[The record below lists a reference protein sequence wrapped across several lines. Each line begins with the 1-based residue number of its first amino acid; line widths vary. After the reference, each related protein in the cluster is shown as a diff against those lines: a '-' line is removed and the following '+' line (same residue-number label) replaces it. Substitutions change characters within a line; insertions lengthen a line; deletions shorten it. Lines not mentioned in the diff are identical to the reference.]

1 MMLTIAGVEF
11 SYNSHPILSDIRLE
25 LDRGQILA
33 VLGVN
38 GAGKSTFL
46 KCINRILRVRKG
58 TISLH
63 HKDVLKMKGEEIAR
77 HMGYV
82 PQRYGE
88 EELTVFD
95 AVLLGRTPHVKW
107 RADETDLNIVET
119 TIQQMG
125 LQGLAARP
133 VNTLSGGEMQ
143 KVVLARALAQ
153 EPDLLLLDEPTS
165 NLDLR
170 NQLEVMGLV
179 KAAVKARGLSA
190 VICLHDINLAFRY
203 ADRFLMLKDG
213 RVHTQGGR
221 EAVTPEAIHYVYGV
235 RVILGEVQGY
245 PIVVPLNGEGGRV
258 GHEADHRPG
267 VPLRLVR
274 GRQRI

>member
-1 MMLTIAGVEF
+1 MMLSIAGVRFNYE
-11 SYNSHPILSDIRLE
+11 SHAVLRDIHLE

-63 HKDVLKMKGEEIAR
+63 SEDVLRMKGEEIAR

-88 EELTVFD
+88 EELAVFD
-95 AVLLGRTPHVKW
+95 AVLLGRKPYIKW
-107 RADETDLNIVET
+107 KAEEGDLQIVET
-119 TIQQMG
+119 VLRQMA
-125 LQGLAARP
+125 LEDMAMRP
-133 VNTLSGGEMQ
+133 VSTLSGGEMQ
-143 KVVLARALAQ
+143 KVILARALAQ

-165 NLDLR
+165 NLDLK

-179 KAAVKARGLSA
+179 RTAVKDRGLSA
-190 VICLHDINLAFRY
+190 VICLHDINLALRY

-213 RVHTQGGR
+213 KVHTQGGR
-221 EAVTPEAIHYVYGV
+221 EAVTPEAIRQVYGV
-235 RVILGEVQGY
+235 RVLLGEVQGY
-245 PIVVPLNGEGGRV
+245 PIVVALNGNGAKPV
-258 GHEADHRPG
+258 S
-267 VPLRLVR
+267 
-274 GRQRI
+274 

>member
-11 SYNSHPILSDIRLE
+11 SYNSHPILNDIHLE

-33 VLGVN
+33 LLGVN

-58 TISLH
+58 SIRLH
-63 HKDVLKMKGEEIAR
+63 SEDVLRMKGEEIAR

-88 EELTVFD
+88 EELAVFD
-95 AVLLGRTPHVKW
+95 AVLLGRTPYVKW
-107 RADETDLNIVET
+107 KANERDLAIVET

-125 LQGLAARP
+125 LGALAMRP
-133 VNTLSGGEMQ
+133 VRTLSGGEMQ

-165 NLDLR
+165 NLDLK

-179 KAAVKARGLSA
+179 HAAVKDRGLSA
-190 VICLHDINLAFRY
+190 VICLHDINLALRY

-213 RVHTQGGR
+213 RVHTQGDR
-221 EAVTPEAIHYVYGV
+221 DAVTPEAIHQVYGV

-245 PIVVPLNGEGGRV
+245 PIVVALNGNGGKFV
-258 GHEADHRPG
+258 S
-267 VPLRLVR
+267 
-274 GRQRI
+274 

>member
-11 SYNSHPILSDIRLE
+11 SYNSHPILSDIRLD
-25 LDRGQILA
+25 LDKGQILA

-63 HKDVLKMKGEEIAR
+63 SEDVLRMTGEQIAR

-95 AVLLGRTPHVKW
+95 AVLLGRTPYVKW
-107 RADETDLNIVET
+107 KAGETDLTIVET
-119 TIQQMG
+119 TIRQMG
-125 LQGLAARP
+125 LEALAMRP
-133 VNTLSGGEMQ
+133 VTTLSGGEMQ

-165 NLDLR
+165 NLDLK

-179 KAAVKARGLSA
+179 QAAVRERRLSA

-213 RVHTQGGR
+213 RVHTQGGK
-221 EAVTPEAIHYVYGV
+221 EAVTAEAIHQVYGV
-235 RVILGEVQGY
+235 RVLMGDVEGY
-245 PIVVPLNGEGGRV
+245 PIVVALNGDNGKTTC
-258 GHEADHRPG
+258 
-267 VPLRLVR
+267 
-274 GRQRI
+274 

>member
-1 MMLTIAGVEF
+1 MMLSIAGVRFNYE
-11 SYNSHPILSDIRLE
+11 SHAVLRDIHLE

-63 HKDVLKMKGEEIAR
+63 SEDVLRMKGEEIAR

-88 EELTVFD
+88 EELAVFD
-95 AVLLGRTPHVKW
+95 AVLLGRKPYIKW
-107 RADETDLNIVET
+107 KAEEGDLQIVET
-119 TIQQMG
+119 ILRQMA
-125 LQGLAARP
+125 LEDMAMRP
-133 VNTLSGGEMQ
+133 VSTLSGGEMQ
-143 KVVLARALAQ
+143 KVILARALAQ

-165 NLDLR
+165 NLDLK

-179 KAAVKARGLSA
+179 RTAVKDRGLSA
-190 VICLHDINLAFRY
+190 VICLHDINLALRY

-213 RVHTQGGR
+213 KVHTQGGR
-221 EAVTPEAIHYVYGV
+221 EAVTPEAIRQVYGV
-235 RVILGEVQGY
+235 RVLLGEVQGY
-245 PIVVPLNGEGGRV
+245 PIVVALNGNGAKPV
-258 GHEADHRPG
+258 S
-267 VPLRLVR
+267 
-274 GRQRI
+274 

>member
-1 MMLTIAGVEF
+1 MMLSIAGIEF
-11 SYNSHPILSDIRLE
+11 SYNSHPILSDIHLE

-58 TISLH
+58 SIGLDGN
-63 HKDVLKMKGEEIAR
+63 DVLRMKGDEIAR

-88 EELTVFD
+88 EELAVFD
-95 AVLLGRTPHVKW
+95 AVLLGRTPYVKW
-107 RADETDLNIVET
+107 KADERDLAIVET

-125 LQGLAARP
+125 LEALAMRP
-133 VNTLSGGEMQ
+133 VRTLSGGEMQ

-165 NLDLR
+165 NLDLK

-179 KAAVKARGLSA
+179 QAAVKDRGLSA

-213 RVHTQGGR
+213 RVHTQGDR
-221 EAVTPEAIHYVYGV
+221 DAVTPEAIHQVYGV

-245 PIVVPLNGEGGRV
+245 PIVVALNGNGGKP
-258 GHEADHRPG
+258 ASC
-267 VPLRLVR
+267 
-274 GRQRI
+274 

>member
-1 MMLTIAGVEF
+1 MMLTIAGIEF
-11 SYNSHPILSDIRLE
+11 SYNHHPILSDIRLE

-58 TISLH
+58 TISLDDE
-63 HKDVLKMKGEEIAR
+63 DVLKMRGEEIAR

-95 AVLLGRTPHVKW
+95 AVLLGRTPYVKW
-107 RADETDLNIVET
+107 KADETDLHMVAT

-125 LQGLAARP
+125 LGSLAMRP
-133 VNTLSGGEMQ
+133 VSTLSGGEMQ
-143 KVVLARALAQ
+143 KVILARALAQ

-165 NLDLR
+165 NLDLK
-170 NQLEVMGLV
+170 NQLEVLGLV
-179 KAAVKARGLSA
+179 QGAVRDRGLSA
-190 VICLHDINLAFRY
+190 VICMHDLNLALRY
-203 ADRFLMLKDG
+203 ADRFLLLKDG
-213 RVHTQGGR
+213 KVHTQGAR
-221 EAVTPEAIHYVYGV
+221 AAVTPEAIHQVYGV
-235 RVILGEVQGY
+235 RVLLGDVEGY
-245 PIVVPLNGEGGRV
+245 PIVVALNGNGAGKPV
-258 GHEADHRPG
+258 S
-267 VPLRLVR
+267 
-274 GRQRI
+274 

>member
-1 MMLTIAGVEF
+1 MMLSISGITF
-11 SYNSHPILSDIRLE
+11 SYNSHPILNDVRLE

-58 TISLH
+58 SIRLYGE
-63 HKDVLKMKGEEIAR
+63 DVLSMKGGEIAR

-88 EELTVFD
+88 EGLAVFD
-95 AVLLGRTPHVKW
+95 AVLLGRTPYVKW
-107 RADETDLNIVET
+107 KATEADLAIVET
-119 TIQQMG
+119 TIRQMG
-125 LQGLAARP
+125 LEDLAMRP
-133 VNTLSGGEMQ
+133 VNSLSGGEMQ
-143 KVVLARALAQ
+143 KVILARALAQ

-165 NLDLR
+165 NLDLK

-179 KAAVKARGLSA
+179 HRAVKEQGLSA
-190 VICLHDINLAFRY
+190 VICMHDINLALRY

-213 RVHTQGGR
+213 KVHTQGGK
-221 EAVTPEAIHYVYGV
+221 EAVTSEAIYQVYGV
-235 RVILGEVQGY
+235 RALLGEVEGY
-245 PIVVPLNGEGGRV
+245 PIVVAVNGNGTGRRV
-258 GHEADHRPG
+258 SG
-267 VPLRLVR
+267 
-274 GRQRI
+274 

>member
-1 MMLTIAGVEF
+1 MMLSIAGIEF
-11 SYNSHPILSDIRLE
+11 SYNSHPILSDITLE

-46 KCINRILRVRKG
+46 KCINRILRIRKG
-58 TISLH
+58 SIGLDND
-63 HKDVLKMKGEEIAR
+63 DVLRMKGDEIAR

-88 EELTVFD
+88 EELAVFD
-95 AVLLGRTPHVKW
+95 AVLLGRTPYVKW
-107 RADETDLNIVET
+107 KADEKDLAIVET

-125 LQGLAARP
+125 LEALAMRP
-133 VNTLSGGEMQ
+133 VRTLSGGEMQ

-165 NLDLR
+165 NLDLK

-179 KAAVKARGLSA
+179 QAAVKDRGLSA

-213 RVHTQGGR
+213 RVHTQGDR
-221 EAVTPEAIHYVYGV
+221 HAVTPEAIHQVYGV
-235 RVILGEVQGY
+235 RAILAEVEGY
-245 PIVVPLNGEGGRV
+245 PIVVALNGNGGKPAS
-258 GHEADHRPG
+258 G
-267 VPLRLVR
+267 
-274 GRQRI
+274 

>member
-1 MMLTIAGVEF
+1 MMLSIAGIEF
-11 SYNSHPILSDIRLE
+11 SYNSHPILSDITLE

-46 KCINRILRVRKG
+46 KCINRILRIRKG
-58 TISLH
+58 SIGLDND
-63 HKDVLKMKGEEIAR
+63 DVLRMKGDEIAR

-88 EELTVFD
+88 EELAVFD
-95 AVLLGRTPHVKW
+95 AVLLGRTPYVKW
-107 RADETDLNIVET
+107 KADEKDLAIVET

-125 LQGLAARP
+125 LEALAMRP
-133 VNTLSGGEMQ
+133 VRTLSGGEMQ

-165 NLDLR
+165 NLDLK

-179 KAAVKARGLSA
+179 RAAVKDRGLSA

-213 RVHTQGGR
+213 RVHTQGDR
-221 EAVTPEAIHYVYGV
+221 HAVTPEAIHQVYGV
-235 RVILGEVQGY
+235 RAILAEVEGY
-245 PIVVPLNGEGGRV
+245 PIVVALNGNGGKPAS
-258 GHEADHRPG
+258 G
-267 VPLRLVR
+267 
-274 GRQRI
+274 

>member
-1 MMLTIAGVEF
+1 MMLSIAGIEF
-11 SYNSHPILSDIRLE
+11 SYNSHPILSDITLE

-46 KCINRILRVRKG
+46 KCINRILRIRKG
-58 TISLH
+58 SIGLDGD
-63 HKDVLKMKGEEIAR
+63 DVLRMKGDEIAR

-88 EELTVFD
+88 EELAVFD
-95 AVLLGRTPHVKW
+95 AVLLGRTPYVKW
-107 RADETDLNIVET
+107 KADERDLAIVET

-125 LQGLAARP
+125 LEALAMRP
-133 VNTLSGGEMQ
+133 VRTLSGGEMQ

-165 NLDLR
+165 NLDLK

-179 KAAVKARGLSA
+179 QAAVKDRGLSA

-213 RVHTQGGR
+213 RVHTQGDR
-221 EAVTPEAIHYVYGV
+221 HAVTPEAIHQVYGV
-235 RVILGEVQGY
+235 RAILAEVEGY
-245 PIVVPLNGEGGRV
+245 PIVVALNGNGGK
-258 GHEADHRPG
+258 PG
-267 VPLRLVR
+267 SC
-274 GRQRI
+274 

>member
-11 SYNSHPILSDIRLE
+11 SYNSHPILSNIHLE
-25 LDRGQILA
+25 LDRGSILA

-46 KCINRILRVRKG
+46 KCINRILHVRKG
-58 TISLH
+58 SVGLH
-63 HKDVLKMKGEEIAR
+63 GEDVLRMKGEEIAR

-95 AVLLGRTPHVKW
+95 AVLLGRTPYVKW
-107 RADETDLNIVET
+107 KADETDFTVVET
-119 TIQQMG
+119 TLKQMG
-125 LQGLAARP
+125 LEALAMRP
-133 VNTLSGGEMQ
+133 VSTLSGGEMQ

-165 NLDLR
+165 NLDLK

-179 KAAVKARGLSA
+179 QTAVRERGLSA
-190 VICLHDINLAFRY
+190 IVCLHDINLALRY
-203 ADRFLMLKDG
+203 ADRFLMLRDG

-221 EAVTPEAIHYVYGV
+221 AAVTPEAIHQVYGV

-245 PIVVPLNGEGGRV
+245 PIVVALNGNGGKM
-258 GHEADHRPG
+258 ASC
-267 VPLRLVR
+267 
-274 GRQRI
+274 